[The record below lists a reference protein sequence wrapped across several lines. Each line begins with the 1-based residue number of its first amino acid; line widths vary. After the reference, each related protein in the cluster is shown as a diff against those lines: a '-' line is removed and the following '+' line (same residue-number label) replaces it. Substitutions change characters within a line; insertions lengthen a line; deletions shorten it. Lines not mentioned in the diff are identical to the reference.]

1 MIKKGGAMNFRVVN
15 SILIICFCVAIFSSC
30 IRQNRLEGVWV
41 GCDIRKPLV
50 DWTLKIQANQFQ
62 LIREDSCIWY
72 KGRFNLNNNCI
83 LKKIDLQISDTHA
96 RSQNGKTILG
106 IYEITGN
113 TLTVVLDLPGE
124 QARPLSLD
132 EPRGTMVFNFVRS

>member
-1 MIKKGGAMNFRVVN
+1 MHP
-15 SILIICFCVAIFSSC
+15 SE
-30 IRQNRLEGVWV
+30 EGVWV

-50 DWTLKIQANQFQ
+50 DWTLKIQGNQFQ

-83 LKKIDLQISDTHA
+83 LKKIDLQISDAHA

-106 IYEITGN
+106 IYEIN
-113 TLTVVLDLPGE
+113 SDTLTVVLDLPGN
-124 QARPLSLD
+124 QTRPLSLD
-132 EPRGTMVFNFVRS
+132 EPRGAMVFNFVRS